1 MKIAGFPTTEKEAL
15 ERVRQSPSPTEGYA
29 FIGEATG
36 VKYAVLTDPCNF
48 VEVGDEFSRKP
59 YAIAVQK
66 GSVLKD
72 MLSES
77 ILKLLNQRKLELLKE
92 KWWTNNPNRKVTKI
106 LIEMFLL

>member
-1 MKIAGFPTTEKEAL
+1 MIFQLWTNIQIAGFPATEKEAL
-15 ERVRQSPSPTEGYA
+15 DRVRKSPTPTEGFA

-66 GSVLKD
+66 GSYLKD

-92 KWWTNNPNRKVTKI
+92 KWWTNNPKRKVI
-106 LIEMFLL
+106 